1 MVSKLDPL
9 SEIASRP
16 HGILPDGSSVVLCIL
31 RSAFLEASIS
41 TYGARI
47 VDLRMRGEDGAWNSV
62 ILGFASLQEYVDD
75 RAYLGATVGRYA
87 NRIAY
92 GRFTLDSHEY
102 RLSQN
107 DGVNSL
113 HGGQHGFDQQV
124 WTPHLHAQSVTM
136 EYTSAKGE
144 EGYPGSLTAVVR
156 YSVVGN
162 ELRLTYEACSTH
174 DTPVNLTNHMYF
186 NLGENPHE
194 EVLHHVVT
202 LRSSHFT
209 PVDAGLIPTGELRAV
224 DGTPFDFRGPRS
236 IGERIDVEDPQLKL
250 AGGYDHNWVLSKPF
264 GSVELAAQ
272 VYEPRSR
279 RVLDV
284 LTSEPGLQFYTG
296 NQLPAVTGADRRG
309 YEFRCGFCLETQ
321 HFPDSP
327 NQPNFPSTI
336 LKAGDIYRSQTIY
349 RLRTEMR

>member
-1 MVSKLDPL
+1 MISKLDPL
-9 SEIASRP
+9 GEIASRP
-16 HGILPDGSSVVLCIL
+16 HGILADRSSIVLCIL
-31 RSAFLEASIS
+31 RSALLEASIS

-47 VDLRMRGEDGAWNSV
+47 VDLRMRGEDGAWNSI

-92 GRFTLDSHEY
+92 GRFTMDSHEY
-102 RLSQN
+102 RVSQN

-113 HGGQHGFDQQV
+113 HGGQHGFDQRV
-124 WTPHLHAQSVTM
+124 WTAHLDAQSVTM
-136 EYTSAKGE
+136 EYTSAAGE
-144 EGYPGSLTAVVR
+144 EGYPGSLTAMVR

-162 ELRLTYEACSTH
+162 ELRLTYEASSTH

-186 NLGENPHE
+186 NLGENPRE
-194 EVLHHVVT
+194 DVLNHVVI

-209 PVDAGLIPTGELRAV
+209 PIDSALIPTGELRAV
-224 DGTPFDFRGPRS
+224 DGTPFDFREPHA
-236 IGERIDVEDPQLKL
+236 IGERIDGEDPQLKA
-250 AGGYDHNWVLSKPF
+250 AGGYDHNWVLPKPF

-279 RVLDV
+279 RVLEV

-296 NQLPAVTGADRRG
+296 NQLPRVTGADRRG
-309 YEFRCGFCLETQ
+309 HGYRCGFCLETQ
-321 HFPDSP
+321 HFPNSP

-336 LKAGDIYRSQTIY
+336 LKAGDIYRAQTIY
-349 RLRTEMR
+349 RLRTQTR